1 MGPTLVE
8 RTPTT
13 RRSRARLRAFRSRT
27 DGLYRLADVTGA
39 LHPLLFGIPWMDPH
53 WLLQQFHTEFIWIS
67 LIIVFIEC
75 GLLFPFLPGDTL
87 LFSVGLFIATD
98 ELNLGSGPNLLGLLV
113 GCVAFVVAAFL
124 GNVAGYEIGRAI
136 GPPVRRH
143 DGRVIKKKYLDQTVE
158 FFDQHG
164 SKALVIGRFV
174 PFVRTYVTLVAGVSE
189 MNRPKF
195 WLWSFVGAVA
205 WVVSIMS
212 LGYFLGQAFPWLS
225 DKIDWVILGLLLL
238 TVIPIGYEWLKNR
251 RREEAT
257 SGSRS

>member
-1 MGPTLVE
+1 M
-8 RTPTT
+8 
-13 RRSRARLRAFRSRT
+13 
-27 DGLYRLADVTGA
+27 TGA

-98 ELNLGSGPNLLGLLV
+98 ELNLGSGPNLLGLLM

-205 WVVSIMS
+205 WVVSIMC